1 MFEQRNLILA
11 IAFSVAILVGW
22 QFFFLPDP
30 PAPAPTTESSA
41 TAPVQ
46 GDGVRVPGA
55 PNALPPVS
63 AVAPPVRDR
72 SAVVRDAPRIAI
84 DSQAVYGS
92 VSLLGAR
99 IDDLTLKRYRESVD
113 PESDPVTF
121 LSPLQTAHPYYAQF
135 GWTSTEDLA
144 LPSDS
149 SLWRTNSTLLTPDRP
164 VTLEWDNDAGLR
176 FTRTISIDSNY
187 MFTFSDQVE
196 NYGNT
201 PVTLFPFGA
210 IVRKERPE
218 TLDFFILHEGA
229 VGVFDEVLDQ
239 QDYDDLIDA
248 PSGRIENTPE
258 TAGGWIG
265 ITDKYWLTALIPDQA
280 GHASFSYNHWADGG
294 RDNFQVDFRRIEG
307 LEIQAGGSANVTNR
321 VFAGAKVVRLLD
333 GYKSNLGIPGFDRA
347 VDFGLL
353 FFLTKP
359 MFILLR
365 FLSETIGNFGIAIL
379 LVTVMVKLVFFPLA
393 NRSYRAMSKMKL
405 LAPEMTKIRE
415 RYKDDRQRQQQ
426 EMMALYKRE
435 GANPVSGCLPIFVQ
449 IPVFFALYKVLFVT
463 IEMRHTPFFGWI
475 QDLSA
480 PDPLNLFTGFGL
492 VPISLPEFIP
502 VIGIWPILMGL
513 SMWLQ
518 QRLNPQPMDKMQ
530 QRIFM
535 LLPIV
540 FTFILAPFPAG
551 LVIYW
556 TWNNILS
563 IAQQWVIMRRA
574 GIKNPAAVE

>member
-1 MFEQRNLILA
+1 MLEQRNLIIA

-22 QFFFLPDP
+22 QFLLPKP
-30 PAPAPTTESSA
+30 PAPAPVAQSG
-41 TAPVQ
+41 TAAPSQ
-46 GDGVRVPGA
+46 SDQVRVPGA
-55 PNALPPVS
+55 PSTLARENPG
-63 AVAPPVRDR
+63 APAIRDR
-72 SAVVRDAPRIAI
+72 GEVVKDVPRVRIE
-84 DSQAVYGS
+84 SPRVSGS

-99 IDDLTLKRYRESVD
+99 IDDLILKSYRTDIDLDS
-113 PESDPVTF
+113 PPVTF
-121 LSPLQTAHPYYAQF
+121 LSPLQTTNPYYAQF
-135 GWTSTEDLA
+135 GWTSAEEVA
-144 LPSDS
+144 LPDDS
-149 SLWRTNSTLLTPDRP
+149 SLWQSRDTVLSPDRP
-164 VTLEWDNDAGLR
+164 ITMEWDNGAGLR
-176 FTRTISIDSNY
+176 FFRTISIDSGY
-187 MFTFSDQVE
+187 MFTLSDRIE
-196 NYGNT
+196 NYGTNS
-201 PVTLFPFGA
+201 VTLVPFGV
-210 IVRKERPE
+210 IVRKGRPE
-218 TLDFFILHEGA
+218 TENFFILHEGA
-229 VGVFDEVLDQ
+229 LGVFDEVLDQ
-239 QDYDDLIDA
+239 EDYDDIIDA
-248 PSGRIENTPE
+248 DNGRIENTPKI
-258 TAGGWIG
+258 AGGWIG

-280 GHASFSYNHWADGG
+280 SKASFSYNHWPDNG
-294 RDNFQVDFRRIEG
+294 RDNFQVDFHRTEG
-307 LEIQAGGSANVTNR
+307 LQISGGGTATVSNR

-333 GYKSNLGIPGFDRA
+333 GYKNNLGIAGFDRA
-347 VDFGLL
+347 VDFGLM

-359 MFILLR
+359 MFLLLR

-405 LAPEMTKIRE
+405 LAPEMTKIKE
-415 RYKDDRQRQQQ
+415 RFKDDRQRQQQ

-463 IEMRHTPFFGWI
+463 IEMRHTPFFSWI

-480 PDPLNLFTGFGL
+480 ADPLNLFTGFGL
-492 VPISLPEFIP
+492 IPVSLPEIIP

-530 QRIFM
+530 ARIFM

-556 TWNNILS
+556 TWNNMLS

-574 GIKNPAAVE
+574 GIKNPAAAE